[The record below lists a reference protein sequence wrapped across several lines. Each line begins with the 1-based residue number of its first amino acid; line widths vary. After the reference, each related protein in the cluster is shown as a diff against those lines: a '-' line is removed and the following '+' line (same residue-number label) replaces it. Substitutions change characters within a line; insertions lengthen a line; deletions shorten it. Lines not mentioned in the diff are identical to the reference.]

1 LNYLSTTLIFYI
13 KADSGVFDPQLGK
26 VVGDKGKGKVVEP
39 SPDGTSAD
47 RPFPFETPVEQ
58 TKRVSSNNHYEIIS
72 IQVALT

>member
-26 VVGDKGKGKVVEP
+26 VVGDMGKEKWWSRVPTAQVPIVHFP
-39 SPDGTSAD
+39 SKLQ
-47 RPFPFETPVEQ
+47 FNN